1 MKSLLWFHIAAIIW
15 IVFLLYWII
24 SARKLKAI
32 KRREP
37 FHERVL
43 YMLPM
48 MLSYVLLFNDQLTFT
63 ALGRRFV
70 PLDPRIGV
78 SGVVVTAL
86 GVAFA
91 IWARLHLGENWSATV
106 TVKTGHELIESG
118 PYRAVRHPIYTGM
131 LVATA
136 GSALA
141 LGQARGLL
149 ALVVISVGFYFKARK
164 EERYM
169 FSEFGEKYQAYSRRT
184 GMLLPRFLP
193 ARTNS

>member
-1 MKSLLWFHIAAIIW
+1 MKSLFWFHIAVIIW
-15 IVFLLYWII
+15 TVFLLFWII

-43 YMLPM
+43 YMLPI
-48 MLSYVLLFNDQLTFT
+48 MLSYVLLFDDQLTFT
-63 ALGRRFV
+63 ALGRRFI

-78 SGVVVTAL
+78 VGIVITAI
-86 GVAFA
+86 GVALA

-106 TVKTGHELIESG
+106 TVKAGHELIDSG

-149 ALVVISVGFYFKARK
+149 ALVVISLGFYFKARK

-169 FSEFGEKYQAYSRRT
+169 LSEFAEKYQAYSRRA
-184 GMLLPRFLP
+184 GMLLPKLL
-193 ARTNS
+193 

>member
-1 MKSLLWFHIAAIIW
+1 MKSLFWFHIAAIIW

-24 SARKLKAI
+24 SARKLKAV

-78 SGVVVTAL
+78 SGVVVTAV

-106 TVKTGHELIESG
+106 TVKTDHELIESG
-118 PYRAVRHPIYTGM
+118 PYRTVRHPIYTGM

-164 EERYM
+164 EEHYM
-169 FSEFGEKYQAYSRRT
+169 RTEFGEKYALYAKHT

>member
-1 MKSLLWFHIAAIIW
+1 MRSLLWFHIAAIIW

-24 SARKLKAI
+24 SAQKVKSI

-37 FHERVL
+37 LRERVL
-43 YMLPM
+43 YMISM
-48 MLSYVLLFNDQLTFT
+48 VIAYVLLFNDPFTFT

-131 LVATA
+131 LVAMA

-141 LGQARGLL
+141 LGQARGLV
-149 ALVVISVGFYFKARK
+149 ALVVTAVGFYFKARK

-169 FSEFGEKYQAYSRRT
+169 FSEFGEKYQAYAHRT
-184 GMLLPRFLP
+184 GMLLPKL
-193 ARTNS
+193 S

>member
-1 MKSLLWFHIAAIIW
+1 VKSLVWFHIAAIIW
-15 IVFLLYWII
+15 FVFLLFWIV

-37 FHERVL
+37 LRERVL
-43 YMLPM
+43 YMVPM
-48 MLSYVLLFNDQLTFT
+48 VVAYALLFNDQFTFT

-78 SGVVVTAL
+78 SGIVITAL

-106 TVKTGHELIESG
+106 TVKAGHELIESG
-118 PYRAVRHPIYTGM
+118 PYRTVRHPIYTGM
-131 LVATA
+131 LVAMA
-136 GSALA
+136 GSAIA
-141 LGQARGLL
+141 LGQLRGLL
-149 ALVVISVGFYFKARK
+149 ALVVTAVGFYFKARK

-169 FSEFGEKYQAYSRRT
+169 LSEFAEKYQAYASRT

-193 ARTNS
+193 TRQNS

>member
-1 MKSLLWFHIAAIIW
+1 MKSLFWFHIAAIIW
-15 IVFLLYWII
+15 FVFLLFWII

-43 YMLPM
+43 YMLPIVA
-48 MLSYVLLFNDQLTFT
+48 SYVLLFDDQLTFT
-63 ALGRRFV
+63 GLGRRFI
-70 PLDPRIGV
+70 PLDPRLGASGMVITAIGV
-78 SGVVVTAL
+78 AI
-86 GVAFA
+86 A

-106 TVKTGHELIESG
+106 TVKAGHELIESG
-118 PYRAVRHPIYTGM
+118 PYRTVRHPIYTGM
-131 LVATA
+131 LVAMA

-141 LGQARGLL
+141 LGQARALV
-149 ALVVISVGFYFKARK
+149 ALVVTAMGFYFKARK

-169 FSEFGEKYQAYSRRT
+169 LSEFGEKYQVYARRT

-193 ARTNS
+193 TRTNS

>member
-1 MKSLLWFHIAAIIW
+1 MKSLFWFHIAAIIW
-15 IVFLLYWII
+15 FVFLLFWII

-48 MLSYVLLFNDQLTFT
+48 MVSYVLLFDDQLTFT
-63 ALGRRFV
+63 ALGRRFI
-70 PLDPRIGV
+70 PLDSRIGV
-78 SGVVVTAL
+78 LGIVVTAL
-86 GVAFA
+86 GVALA

-106 TVKTGHELIESG
+106 TVKAGHELIESG
-118 PYRAVRHPIYTGM
+118 PYRTVRHPIYTGM

-136 GSALA
+136 GSVLA

-149 ALVVISVGFYFKARK
+149 ALVIIGVGFYFKARK

-169 FSEFGEKYQAYSRRT
+169 LSEFAEKYQAYARRT
-184 GMLLPRFLP
+184 GMLLPKLP
-193 ARTNS
+193 